1 MGYWNRKNELKK
13 KANAHTN
20 KMEELYSLEIT
31 ECVNR
36 SKIYDQTFVCK
47 KDTSY
52 AADVQQKI
60 IVENMDSVQAVFHY
74 GYDGATTMLN
84 FASYKNPGGKF
95 LEGSSAQE
103 EMLCHNSFLY
113 NVLSEFD
120 KDYYEF
126 NRLTKNFALYTNRAL
141 YTPDVLFLDGDEE
154 VYSDVITCTAPNK
167 YAAQKYCNKSEFD
180 CNSVMRDRIHFVLDI
195 AKEHNPYNLILGAW
209 GCGVF
214 GNDAEFV
221 ANSFKKELEEYY
233 TDTFENIIFA
243 IPGGINYTIFTKVFA
258 DSRYYKK
265 GFNV

>member
-1 MGYWNRKNELKK
+1 MGYWNRKTELKK

-47 KDTSY
+47 KDTSRTT
-52 AADVQQKI
+52 DVRQNI
-60 IVENMDSVQAVFHY
+60 IVENMDSVQAIFHY
-74 GYDGATTMLN
+74 GYDGTTTILN

-95 LEGSSAQE
+95 LDGSSAQE
-103 EMLCHNSFLY
+103 EMLCHSSFLY

-126 NRLTKNFALYTNRAL
+126 NRLTKNFSLYTNRAI

-154 VYSDVITCTAPNK
+154 VYSDVITCAAPNK
-167 YAAQKYCNKSEFD
+167 KAAQKYQNVPDAEVSKAMYHRIDSLLYAAV
-180 CNSVMRDRIHFVLDI
+180 VMKAEI
-195 AKEHNPYNLILGAW
+195 LILGAF

-214 GNDAEFV
+214 GNDLTEVSEMF
-221 ANSFKKELEEYY
+221 KELLYKKY
-233 TDTFENIIFA
+233 RGCFKHVVFA
-243 IPGGINYTIFTKVFA
+243 IPDTQSVNIATKVF
-258 DSRYYKK
+258 S
-265 GFNV
+265 VTE